1 MINTQ
6 TGIKTLTSTNYT
18 TTGNLNATTAA
29 VETLNAVNSNNTYLT
44 IQKRSD
50 IVHPVE
56 TPLYRKFTTL
66 STGTGY
72 VLQLSNLNNLVVGMA
87 ITGSGIAANSVITAI
102 STLGDNR
109 ITINN
114 TATNIS
120 VGQIVTFYSSILGV
134 LALDYATLQGMTLT
148 ITPYTISS
156 VPVWYTGLS
165 FVNIPTDNTCVYEFN
180 FIIYAPYNTKTLS
193 FSNTTISI
201 NGTSYPVNGYNNLII
216 GPTTI
221 TYLLQTI
228 KIISGFTSAANQT
241 YTILTTIQ
249 GL

>member
-6 TGIKTLTSTNYT
+6 TGIKTFTSSNYT
-18 TTGNLNATTAA
+18 TTGNLSAATAA
-29 VETLNAVNSNNTYLT
+29 VTTLNAVNSNNTNLT

-50 IVHPVE
+50 VVHPVD

-66 STGTGY
+66 ATGSGY
-72 VLQLSNLNNLVVGMA
+72 VLQLANLNNLVVGMA
-87 ITGSGIAANSVITAI
+87 VTGTGIAANSTISAI

-114 TATNIS
+114 VATNIS
-120 VGQIVTFYSSILGV
+120 TGQIVTFYSSTLGV

-193 FSNTTISI
+193 FSNATMSI
-201 NGTSYPVNGYNNLII
+201 NGNSYPVNGYNNLII

-221 TYLLQTI
+221 TYILQTI
-228 KIISGFTSAANQT
+228 KMISGLTSANQT